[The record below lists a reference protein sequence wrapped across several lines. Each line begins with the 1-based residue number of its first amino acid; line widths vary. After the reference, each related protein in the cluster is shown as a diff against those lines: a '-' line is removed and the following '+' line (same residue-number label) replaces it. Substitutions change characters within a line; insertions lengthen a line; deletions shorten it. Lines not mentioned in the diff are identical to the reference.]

1 MPVPAIRRGHSL
13 VEMMIAVTMML
24 MIFAMVIP
32 FLQAQMHQVG
42 RTAGNLDAVQ
52 NARYSQNIIDRELR
66 VAGAGVV
73 PQQSFIVQ
81 AGPMSVSFNADLVT
95 ADSTDPT
102 AVYYDPNVD
111 TSTTHAL
118 PLAQAFLMPL
128 STTFTYPSQDY
139 VSAPGVLSTAET
151 ISYYLVVDHSQPVSN
166 IYTLYRQ
173 VNAAAPTVVS
183 TGISVPA
190 GTAFFQYYKINGTTG
205 TLDSIPYAS
214 LPLYH
219 TAAVHSSPADTGHSA
234 LTDSIRAVQM
244 VVTGMYDDPTAGPV
258 YRTVTTMTKL
268 LNAGL
273 LYASECGQPPIAVN
287 APVATWYGGTSTD
300 SVNLTWSAS
309 PDQNGGEQNVELY
322 MIYGDR
328 SARSIGAIQSSPS
341 PPVRHIQVQGPR
353 CTESAWSVP
362 VQRDR
367 AELHAVQLR
376 RCDQQHRDASL
387 RTHICDPD
395 VFDDSSSTRRPRGV
409 RAAAAR
415 SSW

>member
-1 MPVPAIRRGHSL
+1 MRSNGVRSGELARSVRALARHGHSL
-13 VEMMIAVTMML
+13 VEMMIAVTIML

-81 AGPMSVSFNADLVT
+81 AGPMSVSFNSDLVT

-118 PLAQAFLMPL
+118 PLAQAMLMPL

-151 ISYYLVVDHSQPVSN
+151 ISYYLVVDHTQPVAN

-190 GTAFFQYYKINGTTG
+190 GKAFFQYYKINGSTG
-205 TLDSIPYAS
+205 GLDSIPYAS

-219 TAAVHSSPADTGHSA
+219 SASVHSSPADTGQSA

-287 APVATWYGGTSTD
+287 PPVATRYGGALTD
-300 SVNLTWSAS
+300 SLNLTWSAS

-322 MIYGDR
+322 MIYERAVGTVDW
-328 SARSIGAIQSSPS
+328 GN
-341 PPVRHIQVQGPR
+341 PV
-353 CTESAWSVP
+353 ESVP
-362 VQRDR
+362 AGTTTYKYKDP
-367 AELHAVQLR
+367 AAPNLHGQYQYNVIAQN
-376 RCDQQHRDASL
+376 CTPSNSGDAISNTVTL
-387 RTHICDPD
+387 P
-395 VFDDSSSTRRPRGV
+395 
-409 RAAAAR
+409 
-415 SSW
+415 